1 MSSFGMA
8 AFIGHSLTET
18 GAALAALSDTQHS
31 PGADSSDFKDLVQA
45 KQVSPT

>member
-1 MSSFGMA
+1 MA

-18 GAALAALSDTQHS
+18 GAALDVLSDSQNS
-31 PGADSSDFKDLVQA
+31 PGADSSDFKALVRA

>member
-1 MSSFGMA
+1 MSSFRMA

-31 PGADSSDFKDLVQA
+31 PSADSSDFKDRVQA
-45 KQVSPT
+45 RQVSTT